1 MIQGWKK
8 DNYIECIYTLRDF
21 INNLPKQISSNEKRK
36 MIVESFDFLTEDEI
50 VIMTNGEIFNIIH
63 NIQSLPNDEFIE
75 ALYKYGS
82 CIINLFEDGY
92 PIDPISYE
100 KLTNYKD
107 IGVYN
112 GTGYNKDN
120 IVELALRGSHVD
132 PMTNIPLTVQQYED
146 FRDKSEYEGN
156 IRDLMTI
163 SSSSSS
169 GSLNVSRKI
178 SF

>member
-50 VIMTNGEIFNIIH
+50 VIFTNTEIFNILH
-63 NIQSLPNDEFIE
+63 NISDFSDEEFIE

-100 KLTNYKD
+100 KLVNYKD
-107 IGVYN
+107 IGIYN
-112 GTGYNKDN
+112 GTGYSKDST
-120 IVELALRGSHVD
+120 IELV
-132 PMTNIPLTVQQYED
+132 VQD
-146 FRDKSEYEGN
+146 DRDQRN
-156 IRDLMTI
+156 LM
-163 SSSSSS
+163 SSSS
-169 GSLNVSRKI
+169 GSSINLSRKI